1 MSDAP
6 RQIRINVNGVL
17 QFTAKV
23 SQSEDLRDVAKR
35 CADTMRLGH
44 MTAHVSPGQI
54 NFLPASV
61 KP

>member
-1 MSDAP
+1 MS
-6 RQIRINVNGVL
+6 GVL

-23 SQSEDLRDVAKR
+23 SQAEDLVDVAAR
-35 CADTMRLGH
+35 AADTMRLGH
-44 MTAHVSPGQI
+44 MTAHISPGQI